1 MIKHKTIFEVLLT
14 LILFANVVVVIYVD
28 MFLYSVFVESILQYL
43 IVLNVFIVEL
53 SSPLHF

>member
-1 MIKHKTIFEVLLT
+1 M
-14 LILFANVVVVIYVD
+14 VVVIYVD

-53 SSPLHF
+53 SAPLHF

>member
-1 MIKHKTIFEVLLT
+1 MIKHKTIFEMLLT